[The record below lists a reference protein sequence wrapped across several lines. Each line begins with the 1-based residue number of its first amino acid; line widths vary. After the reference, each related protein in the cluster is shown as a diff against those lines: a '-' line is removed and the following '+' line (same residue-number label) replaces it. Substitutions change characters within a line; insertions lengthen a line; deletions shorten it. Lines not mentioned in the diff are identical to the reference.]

1 MFTGIVQT
9 KGHVKQVQR
18 QGQTLR
24 LTITA
29 ADIVTPDLKLGDSI
43 AVNGVCLTATQLATP
58 DFTVEVMP
66 ESVRRTNLG
75 QLRPGQLVNLER
87 ALAANGRL
95 DGHFVLGHVDYL
107 SQLIRRQVDQ
117 NAIKLFFK
125 LPAAYQ
131 PYVVEKGSVAID
143 GVSLTIVTVT
153 ATSFEIDLIPH
164 SQQATTLG
172 SLKLGCAVNIET
184 DVLGKY
190 LVKQTQLKGTY

>member
-9 KGHVKQVQR
+9 QGKVTQIQH

-29 ADIVTPDLKLGDSI
+29 PTIVTPDLKLGDSI
-43 AVNGVCLTATQLATP
+43 AVNGACLTATTLT
-58 DFTVEVMP
+58 DSTFTVDVMP

-75 QLRPGQLVNLER
+75 QLHPGQAVNLER

-107 SQLIRRQVDQ
+107 SQLKRRQVDQ
-117 NAIKLFFK
+117 NAIKLWFS

-131 PYVVEKGSVAID
+131 ALVVEKGSVAVD
-143 GVSLTIVTVT
+143 GVSLTVVAVT

-164 SQQATTLG
+164 SRLITTLG
-172 SLKLGCAVNIET
+172 ALKIGAAVNIET
-184 DVLGKY
+184 DILGKY
-190 LVKQTQLKGTY
+190 LAKQTQVEGK